1 MRDGLPENPGVGFL
15 PSWAGVLVFAEHPLT
30 CLAAPASHI
39 VRICQGK
46 KILINYNQIMKQLL
60 VHFPT
65 SFGKHK
71 NTHLF
76 KADVR
81 MHMLSAFP

>member
-1 MRDGLPENPGVGFL
+1 MRDGFPQDPGVGFL

-46 KILINYNQIMKQLL
+46 KKILIN
-60 VHFPT
+60 
-65 SFGKHK
+65 
-71 NTHLF
+71 
-76 KADVR
+76 
-81 MHMLSAFP
+81 